1 MLVKLRSH
9 GSATSSSTIADA
21 DSVLT
26 SVALH
31 QDKRTHRKK
40 NYPMFKAIPTGR
52 NGHHESDRELDQISD
67 LTSKL
72 FSSGSGGDGDDDDD
86 DIPLGYSDL
95 SSSSRMPSDAERL
108 LSMWFVARIYLF
120 SFPFSDWQVKELF
133 LLKNETDWLRLTSIE
148 RKAMFLL
155 EYQSRFVC

>member
-26 SVALH
+26 PVALH
-31 QDKRTHRKK
+31 QDKRTDRKK
-40 NYPMFKAIPTGR
+40 YYSMFKTIPTGR

-72 FSSGSGGDGDDDDD
+72 FSSASGGGGDDD

-95 SSSSRMPSDAERL
+95 SSSSTMPSDAERL
-108 LSMWFVARIYLF
+108 LPM
-120 SFPFSDWQVKELF
+120 
-133 LLKNETDWLRLTSIE
+133 
-148 RKAMFLL
+148 
-155 EYQSRFVC
+155 